1 MTGTMGLMVVSPDRA
16 FAAEVRD
23 ILQWQDAPVFV
34 AASPRQAVETA
45 RLHPLGAVV
54 FDARSAGDDNLAAL
68 LLLRRHTSAPVVT
81 VTNGDSELAGEC
93 LELGAADCVGW
104 PVSPRE
110 LRARV
115 RLRAEPRTGNGD
127 ASTPGLLLDHSR
139 RTVTVNGSEAVELTD
154 REFELLGFMATSPG
168 VPFSADQLLDAVWGS
183 SRHWQTVGTIREH
196 IYRLRKKLERD
207 PSRPSLIVTERGRGY
222 KVEV

>member
-1 MTGTMGLMVVSPDRA
+1 M
-16 FAAEVRD
+16 
-23 ILQWQDAPVFV
+23 
-34 AASPRQAVETA
+34 
-45 RLHPLGAVV
+45 
-54 FDARSAGDDNLAAL
+54 
-68 LLLRRHTSAPVVT
+68 
-81 VTNGDSELAGEC
+81 
-93 LELGAADCVGW
+93 
-104 PVSPRE
+104 
-110 LRARV
+110 
-115 RLRAEPRTGNGD
+115 
-127 ASTPGLLLDHSR
+127 
-139 RTVTVNGSEAVELTD
+139 TVNGSEAVELTD